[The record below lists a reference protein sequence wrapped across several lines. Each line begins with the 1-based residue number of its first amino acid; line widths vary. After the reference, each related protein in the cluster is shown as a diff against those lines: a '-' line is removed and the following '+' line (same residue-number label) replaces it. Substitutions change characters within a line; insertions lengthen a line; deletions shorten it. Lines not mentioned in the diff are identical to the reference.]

1 MATGQ
6 YRKQNLL
13 PSDLDVTTV
22 KAAAAPTTAYAGYI
36 TDGIDCRGFREVD
49 FFVDVASAGSMTKI
63 TVLPQAGQALDSTT
77 VEYASYMTEE
87 IAEGGGVATT
97 YQYEVEL
104 NDPAPSG
111 TPVYKVTVP
120 VEGRYVRLK
129 LKVDNAGSNPSVA
142 VYAQRRV

>member
-22 KAAAAPTTAYAGYI
+22 KAAAAPTTAYTGYI

-49 FFVDVASAGSMTKI
+49 FFVDVASAGSITKL

-77 VEYASYMTEE
+77 VEYASYMVESLSD
-87 IAEGGGVATT
+87 ASGVATT

-104 NDPAPSG
+104 NDPAPSD

-129 LKVDNAGSNPSVA
+129 LKSDSATGSVGI
-142 VYAQRRV
+142 YAQRRV

>member
-49 FFVDVASAGSMTKI
+49 FFVDVVAFGAMTKL

-87 IAEGGGVATT
+87 IAPSSGVATT

-104 NDPAPSG
+104 NDPAPANG
-111 TPVYKVTVP
+111 KVYKVTVP

-129 LKVDNAGSNPSVA
+129 LKVDDASSNPSVA